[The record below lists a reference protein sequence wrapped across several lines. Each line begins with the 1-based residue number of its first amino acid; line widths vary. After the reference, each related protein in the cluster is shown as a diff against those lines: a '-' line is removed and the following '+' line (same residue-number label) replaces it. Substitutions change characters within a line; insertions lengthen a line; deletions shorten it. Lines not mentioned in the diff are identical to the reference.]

1 MTNSLKNNE
10 DLQFYCSGLMKEML
24 WGEPPITI
32 KLYQLKKDL
41 EAKEAQKVKN
51 NSAKVF

>member
-1 MTNSLKNNE
+1 
-10 DLQFYCSGLMKEML
+10 MKEML

-41 EAKEAQKVKN
+41 EEKVAKNIKD
-51 NSAKVF
+51 NSAVVY